1 MERERRH
8 EKYYEEIMERIAN
21 GYVIERNLFKYQPLR
36 DEERQVQEE
45 MEKKWKEGVKKRFKR
60 EKQVRRES
68 VYPKDKEMVIK
79 CKTYN
84 QLSKVIQVLTVL
96 IEPEEIYMYDP
107 LMNGSGYKY
116 YKGERVIV
124 YQIDKWMNQKT
135 KKRIVD
141 QIEKKEIKN
150 VNNILYRI
158 DNVYK
163 IVIVTKTKWEYKKES
178 RPIYEIEQGYGDM
191 INVITHGRVD
201 VKKVIDRRERITKCL
216 KELIERYL

>member
-8 EKYYEEIMERIAN
+8 EKYYEEIMERIVN
-21 GYVIERNLFKYQPLR
+21 GYIIERNLFKYQPLR

-45 MEKKWKEGVKKRFKR
+45 MGKKWKEGVKKRFKR

-135 KKRIVD
+135 KKRVVD

-158 DNVYK
+158 DDVYK

-191 INVITHGRVD
+191 INVITHGQVD

>member
-8 EKYYEEIMERIAN
+8 EKYYEEIMDRIEN
-21 GYVIERNLFKYQPLR
+21 GYVIERNLFKYQPLKE
-36 DEERQVQEE
+36 DEKRVQEE

-60 EKQVRRES
+60 EKKVRRES
-68 VYPKDKEMVIK
+68 VYPKDREMIIK

-84 QLSKVIQVLTVL
+84 QLSKVIQVLTIL

-116 YKGERVIV
+116 YKGEKVIV

-135 KKRIVD
+135 KKRVVE

-158 DNVYK
+158 DDVYK
-163 IVIVTKTKWEYKKES
+163 IVIVTKTKWEYMKES

-201 VKKVIDRRERITKCL
+201 IKKVIDRREKITECL